1 MKCPSPQCFFRLSV
15 VRFISALVLILA
27 VLPALAQNGSGSMS
41 QSPLPESSPL
51 PHQPTARRSP
61 NDPWDV
67 HDMVYGN
74 GSKPDSSK
82 ISTDYSCFLPPLE
95 GSAPV
100 TVRVSDLQIPAK
112 TRREYGAGCLAVKKG
127 KMSDAEHHFRKA
139 VNQWPK
145 YSAAWVVLGQ
155 VLEAQQK
162 TRAAKDACSQP
173 LTAEPD
179 YLPSWLCLAD
189 ISAHTQDW
197 NKVLSLST
205 RALTIN
211 STTVAVAYDYN
222 AAAYFHLHNL
232 PQAEKSALR
241 AVEIDRSNIDPRVH
255 FLLAQIYE
263 AKGDRNREAAQLR
276 EYLKYAS
283 DPNDRAMVEHYLS
296 QIEKR
301 TQ

>member
-1 MKCPSPQCFFRLSV
+1 MR
-15 VRFISALVLILA
+15 
-27 VLPALAQNGSGSMS
+27 
-41 QSPLPESSPL
+41 QSPLPQPSPS
-51 PHQPTARRSP
+51 PRQPAGLRSP
-61 NDPWDV
+61 NSPWDE
-67 HDMVYGN
+67 HDLVYGN

-82 ISTDYSCFLPPLE
+82 IGNAYNCFLPPLE

-100 TVRVSDLQIPAK
+100 TVRVSDLKIPAK
-112 TRREYGAGCLAVKKG
+112 TRREYDEGCLAVKMKKG
-127 KMSDAEHHFRKA
+127 KMTDAEHHFRKV

-162 TRAAKDACSQP
+162 TKAASNACSQP
-173 LTAEPD
+173 LTAESS

-197 NKVLSLST
+197 DKVLSFSN
-205 RALTIN
+205 RALAID

-222 AAAYFHLHNL
+222 AAAYLHLHNL
-232 PQAEKSALR
+232 PEAEKSALR
-241 AVEIDRSNIDPRVH
+241 AVEIDKNNIDPRVH

-263 AKGDRNREAAQLR
+263 AKGDRNREATQLR

-283 DPNDRAMVEHYLS
+283 DPNNRAMVKSYLS

>member
-1 MKCPSPQCFFRLSV
+1 MKCPSPHLCL
-15 VRFISALVLILA
+15 VRFIWALGLILG

-41 QSPLPESSPL
+41 QSPLPRPSPSPRQPAALRSPSSP
-51 PHQPTARRSP
+51 
-61 NDPWDV
+61 WDE

-74 GSKPDSSK
+74 RKPDSSK
-82 ISTDYSCFLPPLE
+82 IGNAYSCFLPPLE

-100 TVRVSDLQIPAK
+100 TVRVSDLKIPPRAK
-112 TRREYGAGCLAVKKG
+112 REYGEGCLAAKKG
-127 KMSDAEHHFRKA
+127 KMTDAEHHFRKA
-139 VNQWPK
+139 VNQSPK
-145 YSAAWVVLGQ
+145 YLAAWVVLGQ

-162 TRAAKDACSQP
+162 NRAANEACSQP
-173 LTAEPD
+173 LNAESN

-197 NKVLSLST
+197 NKVLSLSN
-205 RALTIN
+205 RALAID

-222 AAAYFHLHNL
+222 AAAYLHLHNL
-232 PQAEKSALR
+232 PEAEKSALR
-241 AVEIDRSNIDPRVH
+241 AVEIDRNNIDPRVH

-276 EYLKYAS
+276 EYLKYAR
-283 DPNDRAMVEHYLS
+283 DPNDIAMVKSYLS

-301 TQ
+301 KP